1 MDEEITVRK
10 VIEDDGMNCRW
21 ALLVGSEP
29 VVIIRTA
36 DTLPKAKAVEYLFK
50 ELVGTRQ

>member
-10 VIEDDGMNCRW
+10 VTEDDGMNSRW

-29 VVIIRTA
+29 VVIIRTSEN
-36 DTLPKAKAVEYLFK
+36 LPKAKAVEYLFK
-50 ELVGTRQ
+50 ELVSTRQ